1 MLRRAWTAGLA
12 LATAGL
18 LAGCPAT
25 YVRQGHVGLVV
36 DNFTGQIVSVAHPGL
51 TPQVPLG
58 QHVIEFP
65 VMVQQYVMVRGGERD
80 GRDDGIRVN
89 SLEGQTFVVDASVE
103 FSIRSPQ
110 DVPGLYQR
118 YGLEFDELVEQYYRS
133 KFKAA
138 MGTAFAGLHLNEAIT
153 GPGRRKVE
161 ETALVELRRRFH
173 DDPIVIMGVLIR
185 SVYLAPEIERAI
197 TAKTRAENELEQ
209 ARTTAQ
215 QRVVE
220 AEAAA
225 RVQLMQAEAAAKARV
240 IEAQGEARANREVAN
255 SLSPRVLQLRLIE
268 RLSDKIQLVVPP
280 NQLLNVGGTLNQVER
295 Q

>member
-1 MLRRAWTAGLA
+1 MLGRSLKLVGAVAMA
-12 LATAGL
+12 AL

-36 DNFTGQIVSVAHPGL
+36 DNFSGQIVSVAHPGL

-65 VMVQQYVMVRGGERD
+65 VMVQQYVMVRGGERN

-103 FSIRSPQ
+103 FAIRSPQ

-118 YGLEFDELVEQYYRS
+118 YGLEFEELVQQYYRS

-138 MGTAFAGLHLNEAIT
+138 LGTAFAGMPLNEAIT
-153 GPGRRKVE
+153 GLGRRKVE
-161 ETALVELRRRFH
+161 EVAFTELRRRFEG
-173 DDPIVIMGVLIR
+173 DPITIMGVLIR

-225 RVQLMQAEAAAKARV
+225 RVQLLQAEAAAKSRV

-268 RLSDKIQLVVPP
+268 RLSDKIQIVVPP
-280 NQLLNVGGTLNQVER
+280 NQILNLGGTLNQVER